1 MNDDLLISYLLGEV
15 TADQAREVEN
25 WRLGDAGHE
34 QRFKQFQL
42 IWETSKSLDLQD
54 TIDPQASLGTF
65 KEKIKA
71 QKAKKLAAIRLRSR
85 YRFLQAVA
93 AVFVIFGMAWFYITT
108 RPSTEFQS
116 TTAQLVKID
125 TLSDGSVITL
135 NKHSILEYPSK
146 FNGKMREVVL
156 TKGEAFFN
164 VHHDAEKP
172 FLIRSGNTTIGV
184 LGTTFNVKQ
193 VNGDVEVIVE
203 SGKVQVSRGG
213 RKIFLERGEKVLVS
227 EKAMELK
234 KEVTPD
240 RLYNYYRTKEFVADD
255 TPLWRMVQVLNEAYD
270 SEIVIKNRTI
280 RDLPL
285 NATFKDESLDDI
297 LQVISRTFKLKIER
311 KQHQIILK

>member
-1 MNDDLLISYLLGEV
+1 L
-15 TADQAREVEN
+15 
-25 WRLGDAGHE
+25 
-34 QRFKQFQL
+34 K
-42 IWETSKSLDLQD
+42 K
-54 TIDPQASLGTF
+54 
-65 KEKIKA
+65 KIKE
-71 QKAKKLAAIRLRSR
+71 QESKNLAASSIKAR
-85 YRFLQAVA
+85 YTWLNAVA
-93 AVFVIFGMAWFYITT
+93 AVLVVIGCAWFYAAT
-108 RPSTEFQS
+108 RTVKDLQSKTE
-116 TTAQLVKID
+116 QLVRID

-146 FNGKMREVVL
+146 FKGKLREVVL

-164 VHHDAEKP
+164 VRHDAEKP

-193 VNGDVEVIVE
+193 VNDDVEVIVE

-227 EKAMELK
+227 ENTKELK

-240 RLYNYYRTKEFVADD
+240 HLYNYYRTKEFVAND
-255 TPLWRMVQVLNEAYD
+255 TPLWRMVQVLNEAYG
-270 SEIVIKNRTI
+270 SEIVIRNQAV

-297 LQVISRTFKLKIER
+297 LQVISRTFKIKVER
-311 KQHQIILK
+311 NQHQIILK